1 MLHAMDQF
9 IVSVSSLLLILI
21 SSAFFFQWFNPVK
34 PNSQSIIHLVSLIL
48 FSIAASIWVLLKAI
62 DLHGFSID
70 LSILFLMVSLYYG
83 GYQVGLITLVSLQ
96 VCQGL
101 FVYQS
106 TGIWHAMSYV
116 LTYGVVFYVIILL
129 KKRMITQSISFFV
142 LLAASLLI
150 SLPLIYF
157 IESTSHMKE
166 TNTLQFILF
175 HFGSGIL
182 IHASLE
188 TIRAQYARYHQACQ
202 EAGIDG
208 LTGLYNRR
216 KLEGSVRH
224 LLKTETP
231 FSILML
237 DVDHFK
243 HINDIYGHDQ
253 GDAILHQISELLRTH
268 CPDSVIVGRYG
279 GEEFIM
285 ICPNL
290 QLSRSYDLAEV
301 VRAASAIYNYQIKD
315 EHPVQITVSIGVAYH
330 ESFDSKKES
339 LQDIVQDADRALY
352 EAKRRGRN
360 RVWYHPMIQIEKN
373 EG

>member
-34 PNSQSIIHLVSLIL
+34 SNSQSIYHLFSLIF
-48 FSIAASIWVLLKAI
+48 FSIVASIWILLKAI

-83 GYQVGLITLVSLQ
+83 GYQVGLVTLLSLQ
-96 VCQGL
+96 LCQGL
-101 FVYQS
+101 FVYQ
-106 TGIWHAMSYV
+106 TTDFWHAMSYV

-129 KKRMITQSISFFV
+129 KKSMITQSISFFV

-166 TNTLQFILF
+166 TNTLQFILI

-182 IHASLE
+182 IHVSLE

-202 EAGIDG
+202 EADVDG

-216 KLEGSVRH
+216 KLEESVRQ
-224 LLKTETP
+224 LLKTETT

-243 HINDIYGHDQ
+243 RINDVYGHDQ
-253 GDAILHQISELLRTH
+253 GDAILRQISGLIQNH
-268 CPDSVIVGRYG
+268 CPDSVIVARYG
-279 GEEFIM
+279 GEEFII
-285 ICPNL
+285 ICPNI
-290 QLSRSYDLAEV
+290 QLPRSYDLAEV
-301 VRAASAIYNYQIKD
+301 IRSASAIYDYQIKN
-315 EHPVQITVSIGVAYH
+315 EHSVQITVSIGVAYH
-330 ESFDSKKES
+330 EQSHNKKES
-339 LQDIVQDADRALY
+339 LQDVVQDADRALY

-360 RVWYHPMIQIEKN
+360 RVWFKPMMQIEKN
-373 EG
+373 EE

>member
-48 FSIAASIWVLLKAI
+48 FSMVASIWILLKEI

-101 FVYQS
+101 FIYQS

-216 KLEGSVRH
+216 KL
-224 LLKTETP
+224 
-231 FSILML
+231 
-237 DVDHFK
+237 
-243 HINDIYGHDQ
+243 
-253 GDAILHQISELLRTH
+253 
-268 CPDSVIVGRYG
+268 
-279 GEEFIM
+279 
-285 ICPNL
+285 
-290 QLSRSYDLAEV
+290 
-301 VRAASAIYNYQIKD
+301 
-315 EHPVQITVSIGVAYH
+315 
-330 ESFDSKKES
+330 
-339 LQDIVQDADRALY
+339 
-352 EAKRRGRN
+352 
-360 RVWYHPMIQIEKN
+360 
-373 EG
+373 